1 MLIYCRDSET
11 ANGFPVKTVSSVSER
26 ERERRERE
34 RERARKG
41 GCHSVGLGADCDM
54 GTLRRMSDAGGGMSH
69 AAEVKTIAGAFGQIA
84 AGCAAMDGMVT

>member
-34 RERARKG
+34 REREQGKEG
-41 GCHSVGLGADCDM
+41 VTLLGLVLIVIWEPLDACQMREGECR
-54 GTLRRMSDAGGGMSH
+54 TPRR
-69 AAEVKTIAGAFGQIA
+69 
-84 AGCAAMDGMVT
+84 